1 MNDQSIDAKQA
12 RFIGVD
18 THASIHVLAVSDGDG
33 GVLEVVEFGTDPEAV
48 MATTDWVTTHSPVRV
63 GVEGSSSYGAALTAA
78 LLAAQIPVVEVTRPN
93 RQARRNQGKSDH
105 LDAIQAAH
113 AARTGQHT
121 SPVKSHP
128 LLHELQA
135 HYVFRESALKSR
147 TEVGN
152 QLQALARI
160 RGFNPGKQSRTM
172 ITRLTGHPDLALAA
186 QRWLAL
192 DDEAKQ
198 HHKQMETW
206 LKNHAPELLAQPYI
220 GPVSAT
226 QLILAS
232 GLNPERVAREAAFAR
247 LCGLAPIPAS
257 SGKRQ
262 RHRLHRGGDRSANE
276 AFWRIAWLRF
286 TRTERSKTYIAKRL
300 EKPTETYAGALR
312 CLKRKLCREITPL
325 IHKIALRHNP
335 QAT

>member
-1 MNDQSIDAKQA
+1 MNDQPGNTNQT
-12 RFIGVD
+12 RYIGVD
-18 THASIHVLAVSDGDG
+18 THAQIHVLAVTDGDG
-33 GVLEVVEFGTDPEAV
+33 RVLEVVEFGTDPQAV
-48 MATTDWVTTHSPVRV
+48 MATTAWVTSHDPIRV
-63 GVEGSSSYGAALTAA
+63 GIEGSASYGAALTAA
-78 LLAAQIPVVEVTRPN
+78 LLAARIPVVEVTRPN
-93 RQARRNQGKSDH
+93 RQARRMQGKSDQ

-113 AARTGQHT
+113 AARTGDHT

-135 HYVFRESALKSR
+135 HYVFRESALKAR

-160 RGFNPGKQSRTM
+160 RGINPGKQTRTT
-172 ITRLTGHPDLALAA
+172 ITALATHPDLALAA
-186 QRWLAL
+186 QRWLTL
-192 DDEAKQ
+192 DDEAQQ
-198 HHKQMETW
+198 HHHQMETW
-206 LKNHAPELLAQPYI
+206 LQAHAPELLAQPYI

-226 QLILAS
+226 QLILAC

-262 RHRLHRGGDRSANE
+262 RHRLHRGGDRAANQ
-276 AFWRIAWLRF
+276 AFWRIAWLRS
-286 TRTERSKTYIAKRL
+286 TRTERSKNYIAKRL
-300 EKPTETYAGALR
+300 EKPTETHAGALR

-325 IHKIALRHNP
+325 LHTIAQRHNP
-335 QAT
+335 HTT